1 MMDYENFL
9 LLVQTMRHH
18 QRMWFKFKCK
28 EDLIKS
34 MQLER
39 EVDEVLYKWHES
51 LHKAKQKGG
60 EA

>member
-9 LLVQTMRHH
+9 LLVQTMRHR
-18 QRMWFKFKCK
+18 QRMWFKFKSK

-34 MQLER
+34 KQLER
-39 EVDEVLYKWHES
+39 EVDEVLDEWHES
-51 LHKAKQKGG
+51 LHKAKQEGG

>member
-9 LLVQTMRHH
+9 LLVQTMRHR
-18 QRMWFKFKCK
+18 QRMWFKFKSK

-34 MQLER
+34 KQLER
-39 EVDEVLYKWHES
+39 EVEEVLNEWHES
-51 LHKAKQKGG
+51 LHEAKQEGG